1 MWSAAPRSAE
11 EGAEEITALICSL
24 PLSYRPTARP
34 PPIRS
39 RVYVGEGMTVTSQRA
54 TEPSVNT
61 DALGLQGA
69 ESPRC
74 VHRYL
79 RSAGQTVFVQP
90 LSPLAPMTLPSAPV
104 VSPPT
109 VDHLAA
115 RTHQTS
121 GGVVAP

>member
-1 MWSAAPRSAE
+1 
-11 EGAEEITALICSL
+11 
-24 PLSYRPTARP
+24 
-34 PPIRS
+34 
-39 RVYVGEGMTVTSQRA
+39 MTVTSQRA

-61 DALGLQGA
+61 DALRLQGA
-69 ESPRC
+69 ESPKC

-79 RSAGQTVFVQP
+79 RSAGETVFVHP